1 LTPAAVRRLWSV
13 VAIAAA
19 IVVVIAWSAWHAQ
32 TRQNAPVHLLAS
44 VPASVTAPTPAR
56 GERPTQNNKTPPRA
70 GLVPDST
77 DPIGSATDLKRV
89 VDDYLGSV
97 NPQQRRS
104 AVRAFE
110 ACVPAFL
117 PGAGQ
122 MPSPEPLIAALPT
135 NQRPER
141 EAAYRELF
149 GRCYRLLGQDHDTL
163 DSTQQTLMRDPQNQ
177 APGLRARESL
187 LAGRLD
193 QIEPLVAEASSS
205 ANPTDLASLAGLA
218 TTMVRSRASDGV
230 DPDSLKRAQEVDTA
244 LALLPCDL
252 GLDCSAQSLW
262 ALQLCV
268 SEGLCTGDYAARLNA
283 RNAPGSVDPSAVQ
296 QQRLRLLNLIRGGR
310 ALGSSDLMPP

>member
-1 LTPAAVRRLWSV
+1 VRRLWLV
-13 VAIAAA
+13 VTLTAVFAL
-19 IVVVIAWSAWHAQ
+19 VIAWSAWRAQ
-32 TRQNAPVHLLAS
+32 TRQNAPVHLLTSMPAPVTTPTAAS
-44 VPASVTAPTPAR
+44 GERNAQSNKTSAGVTAHS
-56 GERPTQNNKTPPRA
+56 E
-70 GLVPDST
+70 VI
-77 DPIGSATDLKRV
+77 DPLGSAPDLKRV
-89 VDDYLGSV
+89 FDDYVHSA
-97 NPQQRRS
+97 NPQQRRL
-104 AVRAFE
+104 AVRSFE
-110 ACVPAFL
+110 ACVPTFL

-135 NQRPER
+135 GQRADR

-149 GRCYRLLGQDHDTL
+149 GRCYRLLGSGGDAL
-163 DSTQQTLMRDPQNQ
+163 DGMRQTLERDPQNQ
-177 APGLRARESL
+177 GPGLRARESL

-205 ANPTDLASLAGLA
+205 ANPADLASLAGLA
-218 TTMVRSRASDGV
+218 TTIVRSRGSDGV
-230 DPDSLKRAQEVDTA
+230 DPDSLKRAQEVDAA

-252 GLDCSAQSLW
+252 GLDCGAQSLW